1 MTTLTSSDVAVSMF
15 PVVGVDL
22 KADVKVLYT
31 TGKPGGSQGSVPA
44 ASAVI
49 NEALFQHSVFRFQ
62 SCSRVTFSW
71 TGSLGLADQA
81 TMDQVVSEFMSSDAV
96 PGSGNVLL
104 KPAFKRTRSKSAD
117 SSLQLLHQMRDRG
130 WAEQAA
136 AQTDA
141 SAVGWCLTA
150 EGFSWVSPRVALTNP
165 VSVLQ
170 PRNLED
176 RGQWTRYEFMA
187 FLRNAGW
194 VALQLP
200 SKKRGGLEMQICLPD
215 GSAEEASASEDG
227 SRKGRTWF
235 FQTKLPV
242 VSRHYLRAML
252 AIEENRDAL
261 MGMGLQRV
269 FHLASVKYFQCLVQL
284 ASGAASLQALLDLEP
299 KQKSRAVAKDSM
311 FLAVEPG
318 PSQPRPPAIVGDP
331 RPPAVVGDQDDCESV
346 VSQDA
351 PPDLGPGDDVEMEPP
366 FSGEGDPEA
375 VDQALAILN
384 EEPADVGAGPADG
397 PELPEPADD
406 GPARR
411 RQDKTHRWGAF
422 LITHKIQKQGKAKPQ
437 QSWQATCPHP
447 AHNIGSRKCTK
458 TMSFNADDAAQE
470 MTTLWRVRHWCNSV
484 FLFFDNKVEH
494 QAYHPLL
501 EDLPEEAT
509 ITACRVDSIHTE
521 PSEPSDPRPNP
532 SAASSAVPS
541 RKRKRAD
548 AAAKP
553 KAAASS
559 SSSAR
564 TSRSTSSSSSSS
576 SSSSD

>member
-170 PRNLED
+170 PRKLED

-227 SRKGRTWF
+227 SRQGRTWF

-242 VSRHYLRAML
+242 VSRH
-252 AIEENRDAL
+252 
-261 MGMGLQRV
+261 
-269 FHLASVKYFQCLVQL
+269 
-284 ASGAASLQALLDLEP
+284 
-299 KQKSRAVAKDSM
+299 
-311 FLAVEPG
+311 
-318 PSQPRPPAIVGDP
+318 
-331 RPPAVVGDQDDCESV
+331 
-346 VSQDA
+346 
-351 PPDLGPGDDVEMEPP
+351 
-366 FSGEGDPEA
+366 
-375 VDQALAILN
+375 
-384 EEPADVGAGPADG
+384 
-397 PELPEPADD
+397 
-406 GPARR
+406 
-411 RQDKTHRWGAF
+411 
-422 LITHKIQKQGKAKPQ
+422 
-437 QSWQATCPHP
+437 TC
-447 AHNIGSRKCTK
+447 
-458 TMSFNADDAAQE
+458 
-470 MTTLWRVRHWCNSV
+470 
-484 FLFFDNKVEH
+484 
-494 QAYHPLL
+494 
-501 EDLPEEAT
+501 
-509 ITACRVDSIHTE
+509 
-521 PSEPSDPRPNP
+521 
-532 SAASSAVPS
+532 VPC
-541 RKRKRAD
+541 
-548 AAAKP
+548 
-553 KAAASS
+553 
-559 SSSAR
+559 
-564 TSRSTSSSSSSS
+564 
-576 SSSSD
+576 